1 MNTYY
6 NQLRIRSVLPW
17 QIDLLQSEGDE
28 VLRGRN
34 LVYCAPTGI
43 GKSLVYELLMLRR
56 LQFWRGQCMIVLPYI
71 SLIEEKKAYLSS
83 LCESNGVYVEC
94 YFSGGSQR
102 LDPRIDVLFCIR
114 PHE

>member
-71 SLIEEKKAYLSS
+71 SLIEEKKVYLSS
-83 LCESNGVYVEC
+83 LCESNGVFVEY

-102 LDPRIDVLFCIR
+102 LDPRIDVLFCIH
-114 PHE
+114 PHD

>member
-43 GKSLVYELLMLRR
+43 GKSLVYELLR
-56 LQFWRGQCMIVLPYI
+56 LSIL
-71 SLIEEKKAYLSS
+71 
-83 LCESNGVYVEC
+83 
-94 YFSGGSQR
+94 
-102 LDPRIDVLFCIR
+102 DVLSEYSDEGENQSLVEALR
-114 PHE
+114 STPLS

>member
-71 SLIEEKKAYLSS
+71 SLIEKKAYLSS

-102 LDPRIDVLFCIR
+102 LDPRIDVLFCIH
-114 PHE
+114 PHD